1 MQGGSRRNAI
11 TSVRLCVTSVS
22 SVVSAFLRDT
32 MKKKLPRFFYTRD
45 DVLQI
50 SKELL
55 GKVLVTNF
63 DGIKTS
69 GIIVETEAYQG
80 VVDRAAH
87 SFGGRRTQR
96 TEVMYAIGGTAYVY
110 LIYGIHHLFNVV
122 TGAEGTPTA
131 ALVRALEP
139 LEGIDTMLYR
149 RDKLKLDYTLTKG
162 PGALAKALGIHKRDT
177 GKSLLG
183 NEIWI
188 EDRGIAFDKKQIAA
202 SPRIGVDYAG
212 EHALWDY
219 RFYVKGNPWVSGKKT
234 TDNRHQT
241 QDRAK

>member
-1 MQGGSRRNAI
+1 
-11 TSVRLCVTSVS
+11 
-22 SVVSAFLRDT
+22 
-32 MKKKLPRFFYTRD
+32 MKKKLPRSFYTRE
-45 DVLQI
+45 DVLLI
-50 SKELL
+50 ARELL

-63 DGIKTS
+63 DGVKTS

-80 VVDRAAH
+80 VEDRAAH
-87 SFGGRRTQR
+87 SFGGRRTPR

-122 TGAEGTPTA
+122 TNGEGTPTA
-131 ALVRALEP
+131 VLIRALEP

-162 PGALAKALGIHKRDT
+162 PGALAKALGIHKTHT
-177 GKSLLG
+177 GLSLLG

-188 EDRGIAFDKKQIAA
+188 EDRGIAFDKKQIGA

-219 RFYVKGNPWVSGKKT
+219 RFYVKGNSWVSGKIK
-234 TDNRHQT
+234 
-241 QDRAK
+241 